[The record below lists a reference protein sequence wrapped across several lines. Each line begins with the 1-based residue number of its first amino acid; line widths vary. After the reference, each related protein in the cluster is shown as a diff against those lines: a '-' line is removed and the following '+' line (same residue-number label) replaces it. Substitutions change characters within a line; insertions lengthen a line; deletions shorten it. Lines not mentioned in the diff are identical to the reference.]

1 MLSHLEKCVFQKGWS
16 DWAAVESTNKLI
28 FLGIASAFQSRDQ
41 IFSPNP
47 SGTALKIDMLNRV
60 FAIHPYPSFPHF
72 AQNLP
77 SMLPAIILDP
87 KPKETILD
95 MCAAPGGKTTHLL
108 EILAKQTSDFSS
120 IYACEKSKSRSKK
133 LMENCKGH
141 NMHIIVNDASKMD
154 SLKDDNGPTVSFES
168 YFDKILLDAPCS
180 GTGQRPRKIVPID
193 DDRQISKQH
202 IKVQQKL
209 FKNAVKML
217 KSGGVLVYST
227 CSVQIEENHDI
238 IDWALKNFDLNLQVP
253 DIPFGVKS
261 DQGILFNPFTT
272 STDSIDSDTI
282 GFFVTKLIKK

>member
-1 MLSHLEKCVFQKGWS
+1 M
-16 DWAAVESTNKLI
+16 
-28 FLGIASAFQSRDQ
+28 FLGIATASQSRDQ

-47 SGTALKIDMLNRV
+47 SGTALKLDMQSRV

-77 SMLPAIILDP
+77 SMLPSVILDP
-87 KPKETILD
+87 KRNETILD

-133 LMENCKGH
+133 LMENCKGY
-141 NMHIIVNDASKMD
+141 NMHIIVNDASKLESHED
-154 SLKDDNGPTVSFES
+154 GSGVKVYLES

-180 GTGQRPRKIVPID
+180 GTGQRPRKVIPVD
-193 DDRQISKQH
+193 EDRQIAKQH

-209 FKNAVKML
+209 FKNAIKML

-238 IDWALKNFDLNLQVP
+238 INWALENFDLNLRIP
-253 DIPFGVKS
+253 DVPFGIKS
-261 DQGILFNPFTT
+261 DQGILFNPFATAI
-272 STDSIDSDTI
+272 DSIDTDTI